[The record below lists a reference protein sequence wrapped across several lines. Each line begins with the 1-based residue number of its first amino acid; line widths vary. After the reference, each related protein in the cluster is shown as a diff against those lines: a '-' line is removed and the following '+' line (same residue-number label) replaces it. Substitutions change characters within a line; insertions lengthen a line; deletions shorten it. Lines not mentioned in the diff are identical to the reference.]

1 MRLRDIVPYAL
12 AFALV
17 GGVAIAQQTIYGPFP
32 PEQETLPATGEA
44 PRRLTINVAVA
55 DVEDLK
61 VAEGD
66 RVIVGQ
72 LIADQ
77 SRQRQRLE
85 AQAQQLDLTL
95 HRLQV
100 ATISAP
106 LPPKRPP
113 TILAPTYLEETAAI
127 DQAKATIDQAEAEIA
142 AKRQEIDYLS
152 DLDGIEPIVLE
163 HEAAKLKGLQRD
175 HTEAIRGY
183 QLATGKRSTAEYQH
197 SITLAEAIAN
207 QNRDHLTYQR
217 QVAEYEQR
225 LRDREFQISQT
236 QLRVNEINEA
246 IETLAV
252 IRSPYAG
259 RVRRIKWLGQGTDGL
274 LSAEITLMVRS
285 SAGAA
290 VPEQFDRMPG
300 NADAEGDRPIIRD

>member
-12 AFALV
+12 AFVLV
-17 GGVAIAQQTIYGPFP
+17 GGVAIAQQSINPFP
-32 PEQETLPATGEA
+32 PEQITPPATSEA

-113 TILAPTYLEETAAI
+113 IILDPTYLEETAAI
-127 DQAKATIDQAEAEIA
+127 DQAKATIDQAEAAIA
-142 AKRQEIDYLS
+142 AKHQEIDYLS
-152 DLDGIEPIVLE
+152 DLDGIEPIVME
-163 HEAAKLKGLQRD
+163 HETAKLAELQRQ
-175 HTEAIRGY
+175 HTAAVRGY
-183 QLATGKRSTAEYQH
+183 QLATGKRSTAEYHH
-197 SITLAEAIAN
+197 SITMAEAIAN

-225 LRDREFQISQT
+225 LRDREFQISQI
-236 QLRVNEINEA
+236 QLRVDEINEA
-246 IETLAV
+246 LETLAV

-274 LSAEITLMVRS
+274 LSAEVTLMVRS
-285 SAGAA
+285 SAGASL
-290 VPEQFDRMPG
+290 PG
-300 NADAEGDRPIIRD
+300 QLNGVSDGTYTDGN

>member
-1 MRLRDIVPYAL
+1 ML
-12 AFALV
+12 ALV
-17 GGVAIAQQTIYGPFP
+17 TVAGVAMAQQSQFVLPTSP
-32 PEQETLPATGEA
+32 PEQKTPPATGEA

-106 LPPKRPP
+106 LPPKRPLI
-113 TILAPTYLEETAAI
+113 ILDPTYLEETAAI
-127 DQAKATIDQAEAEIA
+127 DQAKATIDQAEAAIS

-152 DLDGIEPIVLE
+152 NLDGIEPIVLE
-163 HEAAKLKGLQRD
+163 HETAKLAELQRH
-175 HTEAIRGY
+175 HTSAVRGY
-183 QLATGKRSTAEYQH
+183 QLATGKRSTAEYHH

-207 QNRDHLTYQR
+207 QNRDYLTYQR

-274 LSAEITLMVRS
+274 LSAEITLMVRA
-285 SAGAA
+285 SARNPVLERFDG
-290 VPEQFDRMPG
+290 VPSA
-300 NADAEGDRPIIRD
+300 ADAAGD

>member
-12 AFALV
+12 AFVLV
-17 GGVAIAQQTIYGPFP
+17 GGVAIAQQSINLSP
-32 PEQETLPATGEA
+32 PEQKTPPATDEF

-66 RVIVGQ
+66 RVTVGQ

-113 TILAPTYLEETAAI
+113 VILDPTYLEETAAI
-127 DQAKATIDQAEAEIA
+127 DQAKATIDQAEAAIA

-152 DLDGIEPIVLE
+152 DLDGIESIVLE
-163 HEAAKLKGLQRD
+163 HETAKLAELQRH
-175 HTEAIRGY
+175 HTTAVRGY

-197 SITLAEAIAN
+197 SITLADAIAN

-274 LSAEITLMVRS
+274 LSAEVTLMVRT
-285 SAGAA
+285 SAGASL
-290 VPEQFDRMPG
+290 PG
-300 NADAEGDRPIIRD
+300 QLNGLPDGAYPDGNRPVIGD

>member
-1 MRLRDIVPYAL
+1 MTVA
-12 AFALV
+12 
-17 GGVAIAQQTIYGPFP
+17 GVAVAQQSQFVLPTSL
-32 PEQETLPATGEA
+32 PEQKTAPTMSEA

-85 AQAQQLDLTL
+85 AQMQQLDLTL

-113 TILAPTYLEETAAI
+113 IILDPTYLEETAAI
-127 DQAKATIDQAEAEIA
+127 DQAKATIDQAEAAIS

-152 DLDGIEPIVLE
+152 DLG
-163 HEAAKLKGLQRD
+163 
-175 HTEAIRGY
+175 
-183 QLATGKRSTAEYQH
+183 
-197 SITLAEAIAN
+197 
-207 QNRDHLTYQR
+207 
-217 QVAEYEQR
+217 
-225 LRDREFQISQT
+225 
-236 QLRVNEINEA
+236 
-246 IETLAV
+246 
-252 IRSPYAG
+252 
-259 RVRRIKWLGQGTDGL
+259 WL
-274 LSAEITLMVRS
+274 
-285 SAGAA
+285 
-290 VPEQFDRMPG
+290 
-300 NADAEGDRPIIRD
+300 